1 MSLSHLNFP
10 AIGSPRAV
18 GSKFGDT
25 SGTSQD
31 VIYPVSRLV
40 DEAAQEGRTVEFNW
54 KSDSHRFWTPR
65 NTRLY
70 TEWEVMYGE
79 VQETCSDV
87 EEGPQDNKLAPP
99 SRNLRMTA
107 MPGAALFDGQ
117 ARFVHNNVT
126 VETTNNLYDQSM
138 ATLLTTSNIEGT
150 NTSGSNMLTS
160 LRKDSGTADGL
171 MFGQQ
176 ADNPGANGDGFSLM
190 PVVTAPYT
198 EEAGDT
204 RKKLAASD
212 KFQPDCPAAAEVV
225 LDDFVLGA
233 AGAKDDNIATIV
245 LPSVELEAQ
254 SLAQKL
260 YKLNKGAHLT
270 LTCKT
275 LNDGAGDTD
284 EKCFYESYGHE
295 ATSSGTQEFA
305 SIGKAVFKPNA
316 VRTNT
321 FKGTKVHLYL
331 DHKFRKAVGAIAAN
345 TFKIETPPAGVLG
358 GVLREDQEI
367 QTVGN
372 VANTLAVKVKS
383 NAHKDT
389 TPNPKVMALQASYNK
404 VSKISF
410 VQCSEPLMLSTWQHN
425 YGIGPSSMSLF
436 LTIGANYL
444 KDLFYDPS
452 GQYGCPGRSGA
463 AERHGS
469 VRPGGLNMGTV
480 SVALKSA
487 ALHISYV
494 HPVEPYI
501 PKSISIKTHPIQV
514 AVRTLRSQTV
524 QETFVVPS
532 STRSLLVFLK
542 QDIHHLC
549 ADRELDGQAKAG
561 AGVNALGTTND
572 TSGTFAYD
580 SRPFMIANGD
590 DAQIDPRHPS
600 ANSVGGE
607 GILNSI
613 VSNEIDGAKL
623 EHTAPM
629 CFEQLQCQLGQ
640 AIVPREALSNMKPP
654 RGEVSRAWNLFT
666 EFVSKSHG
674 FRGSAMS
681 YADFTGY
688 LNHNYNSG
696 PRCGDRGCFFMFN
709 IQNPSG
715 TLSTDCQIRGILE
728 AAPHSDAK
736 QQLVVMAISE
746 SMYDIAWQA
755 PSESPVLTR
764 IQPLS

>member
-1 MSLSHLNFP
+1 MSLSNFNFP
-10 AIGSPRAV
+10 AIGDPRAV

-40 DEAAQEGRTVEFNW
+40 DEAAQEGRTIEFNW

-79 VQETCSDV
+79 VAETSSDV
-87 EEGPQDNKLAPP
+87 EKGPQNDKLAAP
-99 SRNLRMTA
+99 SRCLRMTA

-150 NTSGSNMLTS
+150 NTSASNMLTS

-171 MFGQQ
+171 MYGMQ
-176 ADNPGANGDGFSLM
+176 ADNPGNCGDGYSLM
-190 PVVTAPYT
+190 PVINAPYT
-198 EEAGDT
+198 TDTETEERTKLSPGD
-204 RKKLAASD
+204 KFGLAAV
-212 KFQPDCPAAAEVV
+212 PAAAEAV
-225 LDDFVLGA
+225 LDDFTLGSANAKNDTVVQITFPA
-233 AGAKDDNIATIV
+233 AEVA
-245 LPSVELEAQ
+245 AQ
-254 SLAQKL
+254 ALALSLWKV
-260 YKLNKGAHLT
+260 NKGSHLT

-275 LNDGAGDTD
+275 FDDGVSDTD
-284 EKCFYESYGHE
+284 EKCFYESYAFDSADTG
-295 ATSSGTQEFA
+295 SQEFA
-305 SIGKAVFKPNA
+305 TVARVVFHPHAVKN
-316 VRTNT
+316 NT
-321 FKGTKVHLYL
+321 FAGTTAHLTL
-331 DHKFRKAVGAIAAN
+331 DHKFLKAVGSVAAN
-345 TFKIETPPAGVLG
+345 TFKIETAPGGVLG
-358 GVLREDQEI
+358 GILKEDQKVK
-367 QTVGN
+367 TVAN
-372 VANTLAVKVKS
+372 VADMLAVKVKS
-383 NAHKDT
+383 NSSKDT
-389 TPNPKVMALQASYNK
+389 TPNPKVMALQAGYNK

-410 VQCSEPLMLSTWQHN
+410 VQCSEPILLSTWQHN

-444 KDLFYDPS
+444 KDLFNDPS

-463 AERHGS
+463 AMRHGS
-469 VRPGGLNMGTV
+469 VRPVGLNLGTV

-487 ALHISYV
+487 ALHVSYV
-494 HPVEPYI
+494 HPIEPYI

-542 QDIHHLC
+542 QDIHHMC

-561 AGVNALGTTND
+561 AGVNALGTTD
-572 TSGTFAYD
+572 DSTGLFGYD
-580 SRPFMIANGD
+580 SRPIQIGAD
-590 DAQIDPRHPS
+590 SDIDPRQPS
-600 ANSVGGE
+600 DVAAIDSPSQTVP
-607 GILNSI
+607 
-613 VSNEIDGAKL
+613 NEIDGSLL
-623 EHTAPM
+623 EQTAPM

-696 PRCGDRGCFFMFN
+696 PRCGDRGTFFMFN
-709 IQNPSG
+709 VQNPSG
-715 TLSTDCQIRGILE
+715 TLATDLQIRGILE
-728 AAPHSDAK
+728 GAPHSDSK

-746 SMYDIAWQA
+746 SMYDVAWQA

>member
-1 MSLSHLNFP
+1 
-10 AIGSPRAV
+10 
-18 GSKFGDT
+18 
-25 SGTSQD
+25 
-31 VIYPVSRLV
+31 
-40 DEAAQEGRTVEFNW
+40 
-54 KSDSHRFWTPR
+54 
-65 NTRLY
+65 
-70 TEWEVMYGE
+70 
-79 VQETCSDV
+79 
-87 EEGPQDNKLAPP
+87 
-99 SRNLRMTA
+99 
-107 MPGAALFDGQ
+107 
-117 ARFVHNNVT
+117 
-126 VETTNNLYDQSM
+126 
-138 ATLLTTSNIEGT
+138 
-150 NTSGSNMLTS
+150 
-160 LRKDSGTADGL
+160 
-171 MFGQQ
+171 
-176 ADNPGANGDGFSLM
+176 
-190 PVVTAPYT
+190 
-198 EEAGDT
+198 
-204 RKKLAASD
+204 
-212 KFQPDCPAAAEVV
+212 
-225 LDDFVLGA
+225 
-233 AGAKDDNIATIV
+233 
-245 LPSVELEAQ
+245 
-254 SLAQKL
+254 
-260 YKLNKGAHLT
+260 
-270 LTCKT
+270 
-275 LNDGAGDTD
+275 
-284 EKCFYESYGHE
+284 
-295 ATSSGTQEFA
+295 
-305 SIGKAVFKPNA
+305 
-316 VRTNT
+316 
-321 FKGTKVHLYL
+321 
-331 DHKFRKAVGAIAAN
+331 
-345 TFKIETPPAGVLG
+345 
-358 GVLREDQEI
+358 
-367 QTVGN
+367 
-372 VANTLAVKVKS
+372 
-383 NAHKDT
+383 
-389 TPNPKVMALQASYNK
+389 
-404 VSKISF
+404 
-410 VQCSEPLMLSTWQHN
+410 
-425 YGIGPSSMSLF
+425 
-436 LTIGANYL
+436 
-444 KDLFYDPS
+444 
-452 GQYGCPGRSGA
+452 
-463 AERHGS
+463 
-469 VRPGGLNMGTV
+469 MGTV

-572 TSGTFAYD
+572 ASGTFAYD

-600 ANSVGGE
+600 ANSVGGD
-607 GILNSI
+607 GILDSI

-715 TLSTDCQIRGILE
+715 TLATDLQIRGILE